1 MAARR
6 TPNDK
11 VESMKTIG
19 SAALA
24 GALLITALVMAQE
37 PRYEMTTYYVGILK
51 KGPKWTPEATEET
64 KKIQAGHMANIR
76 KMAATGKLVVA
87 GPFADAG
94 DPRGLYIFKADS
106 IEEVKTMVAEDPAV
120 QAGRL
125 VVDVRPWMAA
135 KGIKIDPPVSAPA
148 K

>member
-1 MAARR
+1 MKSLIGLVAA
-6 TPNDK
+6 
-11 VESMKTIG
+11 
-19 SAALA
+19 A
-24 GALLITALVMAQE
+24 ALLISQE
-37 PRYEMTTYYVGILK
+37 PRYEMTTYYVGILR
-51 KGPKWTPEATEET
+51 KGPKWTAEVTEDT
-64 KKIQAGHMANIR
+64 KKIQAGHMANIN

-87 GPFADAG
+87 GPFADGG

-106 IEEVKTMVAEDPAV
+106 IDEVKAMDADDPAV

-135 KGIKIDPPVSAPA
+135 KGIKIDPPVSGPA